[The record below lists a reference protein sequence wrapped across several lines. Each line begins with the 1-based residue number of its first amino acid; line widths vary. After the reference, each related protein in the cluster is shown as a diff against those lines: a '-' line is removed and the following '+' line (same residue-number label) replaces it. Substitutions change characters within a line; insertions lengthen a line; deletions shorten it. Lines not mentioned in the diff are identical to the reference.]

1 MSVDPFT
8 AAYTTGAATL
18 AVAELVAV
26 ARQKGGQ
33 TITEKTKGTPVTHAT
48 MSSLL
53 TWGAF
58 HFAVDDY
65 LDCGLAV
72 NVAVA
77 IFGGALG
84 LSAFRRRKANGQSAL
99 CR

>member
-1 MSVDPFT
+1 MVALT
-8 AAYTTGAATL
+8 
-18 AVAELVAV
+18 VAELVAI
-26 ARQKGGQ
+26 AQQKGEQ
-33 TITEKTKGTPVTHAT
+33 TITEKTKGTPVTHAA

-58 HFAVDDY
+58 HFTVDDY
-65 LDCGLAV
+65 LDSGLAV

-84 LSAFRRRKANGQSAL
+84 LSAFHHRTNYLRTTPR
-99 CR
+99 

>member
-1 MSVDPFT
+1 MSIDPFS

-33 TITEKTKGTPVTHAT
+33 TITEKTKGTRVTHAT

-65 LDCGLAV
+65 LDSGLAV

-84 LSAFRRRKANGQSAL
+84 LSAFRRRKANGYGAL
-99 CR
+99 GL

>member
-1 MSVDPFT
+1 
-8 AAYTTGAATL
+8 
-18 AVAELVAV
+18 
-26 ARQKGGQ
+26 
-33 TITEKTKGTPVTHAT
+33 

-65 LDCGLAV
+65 LDSGLAV

-84 LSAFRRRKANGQSAL
+84 LSAFRRRKANG
-99 CR
+99 